1 MTKIKITDKLPDKT
15 LINRALPQLKEEHAL
30 KLRMSD
36 REEKEETKLLQK
48 TRTSNQVRYK
58 TCTFHDKKYRKLT
71 FRLKKKKIVKEIAR
85 EHLAPTQ
92 D

>member
-36 REEKEETKLLQK
+36 REEKRK
-48 TRTSNQVRYK
+48 TNCSKRLG
-58 TCTFHDKKYRKLT
+58 HLT
-71 FRLKKKKIVKEIAR
+71 R
-85 EHLAPTQ
+85 
-92 D
+92 

>member
-15 LINRALPQLKEEHAL
+15 LINRALPQLKEHAL

-36 REEKEETKLLQK
+36 RGK
-48 TRTSNQVRYK
+48 RGNQ
-58 TCTFHDKKYRKLT
+58 
-71 FRLKKKKIVKEIAR
+71 IA
-85 EHLAPTQ
+85 PK

>member
-15 LINRALPQLKEEHAL
+15 LINKALPQLKEEHAL

-36 REEKEETKLLQK
+36 RGKEENKLLQK

-58 TCTFHDKKYRKLT
+58 TCTFH
-71 FRLKKKKIVKEIAR
+71 E
-85 EHLAPTQ
+85 
-92 D
+92 

>member
-36 REEKEETKLLQK
+36 REEKEEIKLLQK

-58 TCTFHDKKYRKLT
+58 TCTFH
-71 FRLKKKKIVKEIAR
+71 EIKNT
-85 EHLAPTQ
+85 ES
-92 D
+92 

>member
-1 MTKIKITDKLPDKT
+1 MTKIKTTDKLPDKT

-36 REEKEETKLLQK
+36 RGK
-48 TRTSNQVRYK
+48 RGNQ
-58 TCTFHDKKYRKLT
+58 
-71 FRLKKKKIVKEIAR
+71 IA
-85 EHLAPTQ
+85 PK